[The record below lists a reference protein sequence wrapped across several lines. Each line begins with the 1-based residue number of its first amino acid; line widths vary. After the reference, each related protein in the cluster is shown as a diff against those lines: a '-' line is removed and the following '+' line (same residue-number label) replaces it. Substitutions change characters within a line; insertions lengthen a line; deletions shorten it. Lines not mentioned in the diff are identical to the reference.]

1 MSTNTTYSYNIL
13 FETGN
18 IIPIIEKIGIL
29 ATKAA
34 QEIEKCSF
42 MFNSLHNP
50 LQSFQSSFH
59 NTIVSGVALNSSMK
73 GLSTVIEQTGKGL
86 EKMEK
91 YTRQTAK
98 TFGGNASQAA
108 ESYKLILSQLSIEIS
123 KCPNA
128 LKAMG
133 DSAAINQFQIAT
145 TNSLE
150 GSKKMRESMNV
161 MAAAAQE
168 GFAKLSSIQQVLE
181 QSAMAAKAL
190 GGFFAESNSAMQMF
204 DKTGKKVAEGGV
216 ALRNVMATLSQGR
229 FLPNDVQEEL
239 QAAGVCINSLG
250 DTSKTLSDRLNP
262 LKAVMGDAALSTKL
276 FGKENVNTAIS
287 LISGT
292 EQMNT
297 WIHSILVTNS
307 AIYQA
312 GIVMGSY
319 AEKISCLKAKME
331 DLKISIC
338 SISKGSL
345 PFLQGAITAIQV
357 ITNVFSI
364 VCDMQILR
372 ETVLGKAILFRAKA
386 TKTATVAMWSNVKA
400 MFTSLSSLGAYSI
413 VVGIATVSTYAFST
427 ALKALGKAIYS
438 IPIVGWIA
446 GGISLLVGGFILLW
460 NKSEKFR
467 QVFFTIG
474 EVIKTVFYNIGLVI
488 TNLYNSIVKPFVLF
502 FLNLFKGLALGIF
515 SAIKWCWDNISQG
528 LSSLGSFFVGI
539 WNWIVE
545 SVQSVFSS
553 LGQVVMKIWEWI
565 STKAKGV
572 ASTLVGVFT
581 WIAKPIKKV
590 FTSIGTFF
598 SVVWD
603 KIIKGLSKPFEWI
616 RALWNK
622 VFPKDQ
628 FKKIGDTIVQGKK
641 KGSESWNKDHQAKS
655 NGRKSVQISTNPLSK
670 GIASPI
676 SLSTTANTKTIFSTS
691 KKQGKSKS
699 ATRPSLKPGLSLSSP
714 SSSSSKSEV
723 LNLNNI
729 KRSSSYEAIV
739 AKLKPN
745 KIQGLGREIQAVKS
759 PFFAK
764 KESNFSTNEQGLATN
779 IFTPVKSPQDT
790 LTTISK
796 NVQKIAAS
804 LAFLSFFSLSMQL
817 PVQASS
823 EFISMPGREENSTSL
838 IAKERESRFAKFCDQ
853 VVINVPSGTTQVQ
866 VDAIIKELMHKIN
879 SAAQ

>member
-190 GGFFAESNSAMQMF
+190 GVFFAESNSAMQMF

-312 GIVMGSY
+312 GIVMASY

-460 NKSEKFR
+460 DKSEKFR

-528 LSSLGSFFVGI
+528 LSTLGNFFVGVWSWISNIVTRVVSGIGNFFGGI
-539 WNWIVE
+539 WDWMTKKSSGVTTAIVAAFNWI
-545 SVQSVFSS
+545 
-553 LGQVVMKIWEWI
+553 
-565 STKAKGV
+565 T
-572 ASTLVGVFT
+572 
-581 WIAKPIKKV
+581 KPIKKV
-590 FTSIGTFF
+590 FTGIGDFF
-598 SVVWD
+598 VRVWD
-603 KIIKGLSKPFEWI
+603 KIINGLAKPFKWI
-616 RALWNK
+616 KELWNK
-622 VFPKDQ
+622 IFPKDQ
-628 FKKIGDTIVQGKK
+628 FKNVGDAIAIGKQ
-641 KGSESWNKDHQAKS
+641 KGSESWAKS
-655 NGRKSVQISTNPLSK
+655 KKAKKEDTKLAKITNPKSLTPLTSVASMQPAAPLSS
-670 GIASPI
+670 GVA
-676 SLSTTANTKTIFSTS
+676 STS
-691 KKQGKSKS
+691 TEKKTGGVVK
-699 ATRPSLKPGLSLSSP
+699 
-714 SSSSSKSEV
+714 
-723 LNLNNI
+723 LNNV
-729 KRSSSYEAIV
+729 KGTSSYDAIA
-739 AKLKPN
+739 AKLKPKSFAGLGGGIAKFATTMAVAGGIAAAPLSPINNPTPETKAATIQEYKEVKKEN
-745 KIQGLGREIQAVKS
+745 KIQ
-759 PFFAK
+759 
-764 KESNFSTNEQGLATN
+764 
-779 IFTPVKSPQDT
+779 
-790 LTTISK
+790 
-796 NVQKIAAS
+796 
-804 LAFLSFFSLSMQL
+804 
-817 PVQASS
+817 
-823 EFISMPGREENSTSL
+823 
-838 IAKERESRFAKFCDQ
+838 FAKFCEN
-853 VVINVPSGTTQVQ
+853 VVINVPQGTTRVQ
-866 VDAIIKELMHKIN
+866 VDAILKELMRKIN
-879 SAAQ
+879 SLA